1 MRKNT
6 RIYYPNKILEA
17 SEISLEK
24 KQSHYIK
31 NVMRLKEGSYLSIFN
46 ENEGE
51 YNCKILNIKKDIIK
65 LQILNKIKNQLNS
78 FQFSLAFCPPK
89 KTKLDILMQKA
100 TELGI
105 KSFYPLISNRTIN
118 RDINLSRLEKIIIET
133 IEQSDQCK
141 IPKIFNPKK
150 FDNFINEIANSND
163 NLLFVGDINSDHQLT
178 VKDHIDSKKNLF
190 ILIGPEGDFDP
201 DELLAINKCKNA
213 IKFSL
218 GKSILRSET
227 AAISAI
233 SIFNYLSR
241 QI

>member
-89 KTKLDILMQKA
+89 KIKLDILMQKA

-141 IPKIFNPKK
+141 IPKIFNPRK
-150 FDNFINEIANSND
+150 FDNFINEIAYSND
-163 NLLFVGDINSDHQLT
+163 NLLS